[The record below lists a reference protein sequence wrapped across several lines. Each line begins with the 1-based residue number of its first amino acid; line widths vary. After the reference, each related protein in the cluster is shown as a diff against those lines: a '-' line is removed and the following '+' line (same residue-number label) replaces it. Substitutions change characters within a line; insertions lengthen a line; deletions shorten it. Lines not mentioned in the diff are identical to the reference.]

1 MGVEPGYLSSHAAS
15 TGTALVQT
23 SPDLQ
28 VTNGESSVTACQLM
42 SINPNDGKAYLCD
55 LNTINSIPAGFA
67 ATDNPLGTTID
78 DTRKITLIRQGRIRG
93 FSGLIPGALYYPS
106 ADTAGGI
113 VPERT
118 TAGPVIT
125 AVTATAGSGFLR
137 NVHIRAGH
145 RPSAGDWTITFPTA
159 TTCTITPPAGS
170 AGAASTVA
178 DSASYNGTITG
189 AEDFYVQTASLTGG
203 DTATI
208 TVSYSTDGACVETL
222 DSPSNAFTAFAPLAG
237 MAGKIITKG
246 LYKLVTTETTV
257 TVGFNGSDQSAAKT
271 VAASNVYFDVIPG
284 VALTTEASSV
294 TAETN
299 YYLVDSQELAA
310 PVGIAV
316 NETTLQILMG
326 GIG

>member
-1 MGVEPGYLSSHAAS
+1 MGVEPGFLSSHTAS

-23 SPDLQ
+23 SPNLQ
-28 VTNGESSVTACQLM
+28 ATNGESSVSACQLM

-55 LNTINSIPAGFA
+55 LNKINCVPAGFV
-67 ATDNPLGTTID
+67 ATDNPLSTNID
-78 DTRKITLIRQGRIRG
+78 DTTKVTLFRQGRIKG

-106 ADTAGGI
+106 ADMPGAI

-125 AVTATAGSGFLR
+125 VITATSGTGFLR

-145 RPSAGDWTITFPTA
+145 RPLPGDWTITFPTS
-159 TTCTITPPAGS
+159 TTCTITPPGGSAGS
-170 AGAASTVA
+170 ATTVA
-178 DSASYNGTITG
+178 DSTAYNGTITG
-189 AEDFYVQTASLTGG
+189 AEDFYIETASLTT
-203 DTATI
+203 DDAATI
-208 TVSYSTDGACVETL
+208 TVSYTTAAACVKTL
-222 DSPSNAFTAFAPLAG
+222 DSPSNAFSAFAPLSG
-237 MAGKIITKG
+237 MAGKIITRG
-246 LYKLVTTETTV
+246 LYKLVTTSSTV
-257 TVGFNGSDQSAAKT
+257 TVGFNGDGQSAAKT
-271 VAASNVYFDVIPG
+271 ISAGNVYFDIISG
-284 VALTTEASSV
+284 IALSTESGTV

-299 YYLVDSQELAA
+299 YYLVDNQELAA